1 MTMEEVIERNTGMS
15 LKAFLTPQPNPYIH
29 NMDRAV
35 EFFLYSI
42 EKKLEKGFTYKKIQY
57 NFIFFFF
64 HNTIDRH
71 IDWKGGTIMFKKY
84 VKQFLTDESGME
96 LLQLAIVVVI
106 TVGLIGVMTKL
117 MNTVR
122 ENISKANDNANTEMQ
137 GILRDANSDS

>member
-1 MTMEEVIERNTGMS
+1 
-15 LKAFLTPQPNPYIH
+15 
-29 NMDRAV
+29 
-35 EFFLYSI
+35 
-42 EKKLEKGFTYKKIQY
+42 
-57 NFIFFFF
+57 
-64 HNTIDRH
+64 
-71 IDWKGGTIMFKKY
+71 MFKKY

-122 ENISKANDNANTEMQ
+122 ENISKANDNTEMQ

>member
-1 MTMEEVIERNTGMS
+1 
-15 LKAFLTPQPNPYIH
+15 
-29 NMDRAV
+29 
-35 EFFLYSI
+35 
-42 EKKLEKGFTYKKIQY
+42 
-57 NFIFFFF
+57 
-64 HNTIDRH
+64 
-71 IDWKGGTIMFKKY
+71 MFKKY

-106 TVGLIGVMTKL
+106 TVGLIGVMMKL

>member
-1 MTMEEVIERNTGMS
+1 
-15 LKAFLTPQPNPYIH
+15 
-29 NMDRAV
+29 
-35 EFFLYSI
+35 
-42 EKKLEKGFTYKKIQY
+42 
-57 NFIFFFF
+57 
-64 HNTIDRH
+64 
-71 IDWKGGTIMFKKY
+71 MFKKY

-122 ENISKANDNANTEMQ
+122 ENISKANDTANTEMQ

>member
-1 MTMEEVIERNTGMS
+1 
-15 LKAFLTPQPNPYIH
+15 
-29 NMDRAV
+29 
-35 EFFLYSI
+35 
-42 EKKLEKGFTYKKIQY
+42 
-57 NFIFFFF
+57 
-64 HNTIDRH
+64 
-71 IDWKGGTIMFKKY
+71 MFKKY

-137 GILRDANSDS
+137 GILRSEEHTSELQSR

>member
-1 MTMEEVIERNTGMS
+1 MHRHNRYRKRKTGKSWEPEHLRFPGGRERVI
-15 LKAFLTPQPNPYIH
+15 IH
-29 NMDRAV
+29 R
-35 EFFLYSI
+35 LP
-42 EKKLEKGFTYKKIQY
+42 
-57 NFIFFFF
+57 
-64 HNTIDRH
+64 IDRH

>member
-1 MTMEEVIERNTGMS
+1 
-15 LKAFLTPQPNPYIH
+15 
-29 NMDRAV
+29 
-35 EFFLYSI
+35 
-42 EKKLEKGFTYKKIQY
+42 
-57 NFIFFFF
+57 
-64 HNTIDRH
+64 
-71 IDWKGGTIMFKKY
+71 MFKKY

-106 TVGLIGVMTKL
+106 TVGLMTKL

>member
-1 MTMEEVIERNTGMS
+1 
-15 LKAFLTPQPNPYIH
+15 
-29 NMDRAV
+29 
-35 EFFLYSI
+35 
-42 EKKLEKGFTYKKIQY
+42 
-57 NFIFFFF
+57 
-64 HNTIDRH
+64 
-71 IDWKGGTIMFKKY
+71 MFKKY
-84 VKQFLTDESGME
+84 VKQFLTDESRME

>member
-1 MTMEEVIERNTGMS
+1 MR
-15 LKAFLTPQPNPYIH
+15 
-29 NMDRAV
+29 
-35 EFFLYSI
+35 
-42 EKKLEKGFTYKKIQY
+42 KKLEKGFTYKKI
-57 NFIFFFF
+57 

>member
-1 MTMEEVIERNTGMS
+1 
-15 LKAFLTPQPNPYIH
+15 
-29 NMDRAV
+29 
-35 EFFLYSI
+35 
-42 EKKLEKGFTYKKIQY
+42 
-57 NFIFFFF
+57 
-64 HNTIDRH
+64 
-71 IDWKGGTIMFKKY
+71 MFKKY
-84 VKQFLTDESGME
+84 AKQFLTDESGME

>member
-1 MTMEEVIERNTGMS
+1 MHLISYGTGDIFIAIFTIAKFFHDFS
-15 LKAFLTPQPNPYIH
+15 PINNSSYILL
-29 NMDRAV
+29 R
-35 EFFLYSI
+35 
-42 EKKLEKGFTYKKIQY
+42 KKLEKGFTYKKIQY

>member
-1 MTMEEVIERNTGMS
+1 
-15 LKAFLTPQPNPYIH
+15 
-29 NMDRAV
+29 
-35 EFFLYSI
+35 
-42 EKKLEKGFTYKKIQY
+42 
-57 NFIFFFF
+57 
-64 HNTIDRH
+64 
-71 IDWKGGTIMFKKY
+71 MFKKD

>member
-1 MTMEEVIERNTGMS
+1 
-15 LKAFLTPQPNPYIH
+15 
-29 NMDRAV
+29 
-35 EFFLYSI
+35 
-42 EKKLEKGFTYKKIQY
+42 
-57 NFIFFFF
+57 
-64 HNTIDRH
+64 
-71 IDWKGGTIMFKKY
+71 MFKKY

-137 GILRDANSDS
+137 GNHRDANSDS

>member
-1 MTMEEVIERNTGMS
+1 
-15 LKAFLTPQPNPYIH
+15 
-29 NMDRAV
+29 
-35 EFFLYSI
+35 
-42 EKKLEKGFTYKKIQY
+42 
-57 NFIFFFF
+57 
-64 HNTIDRH
+64 
-71 IDWKGGTIMFKKY
+71 MFKKY

-137 GILRDANSDS
+137 GILRDANSDSCCELWSYFGGILYAEKKNPNMVRNIGNMYIIGNTHIDLC